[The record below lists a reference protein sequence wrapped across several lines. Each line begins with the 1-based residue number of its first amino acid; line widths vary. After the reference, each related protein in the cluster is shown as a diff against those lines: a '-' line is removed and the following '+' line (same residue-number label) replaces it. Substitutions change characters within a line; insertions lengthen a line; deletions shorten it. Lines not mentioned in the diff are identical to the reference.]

1 MVDFVKSEI
10 IAFVLTLTFTVTC
23 LHTRCLHNDSN
34 ISMESVN
41 INVPL
46 GVKSSMWHSFLSN
59 NKR

>member
-1 MVDFVKSEI
+1 MVDFVKSEL

-41 INVPL
+41 IDVPL
-46 GVKSSMWHSFLSN
+46 GVKSSM
-59 NKR
+59 